1 MLTRGQRVALVKA
14 AHRGP
19 RRLGRNADVWA
30 YKDLWLYAKKK
41 FGTTTICPAAVRRF
55 HETGIVFKTPRPK
68 HPDAASEE
76 ERAEYWRDAR
86 KAIPRYARRGYAVV
100 SMDEAHLYSYKNM
113 LKTLGLRGIETSA
126 DSSVERARLS
136 VFGGVGALFLPQ

>member
-1 MLTRGQRVALVKA
+1 MKRAL
-14 AHRGP
+14 
-19 RRLGRNADVWA
+19 
-30 YKDLWLYAKKK
+30 
-41 FGTTTICPAAVRRF
+41 
-55 HETGIVFKTPRPK
+55 FKTPRPK

-76 ERAEYWRDAR
+76 ERAEYRRDAR

-100 SMDEAHLYSYKNM
+100 SIDEAHLQSYKNM